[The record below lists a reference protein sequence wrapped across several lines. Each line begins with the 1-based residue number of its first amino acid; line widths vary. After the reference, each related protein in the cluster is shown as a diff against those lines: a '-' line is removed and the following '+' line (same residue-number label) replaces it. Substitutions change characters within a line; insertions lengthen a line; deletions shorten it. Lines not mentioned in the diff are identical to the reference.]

1 MKKVKS
7 KCRLALII
15 CLLLCLIS
23 GIGASGVETNFGNVH
38 MERISWV
45 NSLGYTISGM
55 LFVPDTATAE
65 NPAPAVITVHG
76 WYNTNEF
83 QDLFNMELARRGYV
97 VLSPDMTGHG
107 NSEIVDWDHLYK
119 DASGINSAVELL
131 ATQDYV
137 DSTRIGLTGHSSGGD
152 QSGAALTFDNEREDP
167 LIAAILWQSSIWIDD
182 EGVDH
187 LAEIGSRQAGVV
199 ATQYDEFFYG
209 DVPREFIHS
218 EDARNFLTF
227 SGESPIEGDP
237 VAGEYYT
244 CTIDGEEAARV
255 IYTPAIT
262 HPREHFSTESV
273 GYMLDFFDRALDAPN
288 PIASSSQIWPVMTF
302 FKALGLVSWIFV
314 FITFALCMLDTK
326 YFSSLRASGKE
337 TVVAPLPRHEG
348 KKGLA
353 WFWLPLI
360 GCGLINGILFVALQS
375 AIIQKP
381 TIISFWPQTSSL
393 GIGVWSAVSAV
404 ISIAVFILYYRTYGK
419 NHGYNLKERG
429 TLISKD
435 KVVKTVL
442 LALLTVLVGFAVLFG
457 VDYFFNTDFRFYLI
471 AARPF
476 NSELFF
482 IALRFL
488 PFFLISHIVNA
499 IVINGPFYNDIGS
512 KRWKHG
518 NLIIV
523 CFFNILGMLIMWAFQ
538 YITFYVT
545 GTKPLAANLGTLI
558 CFIWMVPLIFNLI
571 STSVISRTI
580 YRKSGNPYI
589 GAIINAFLVTFV
601 QCASTTTVFMGM
613 SSNSYLPM

>member
-1 MKKVKS
+1 MEIAFFIFHWDKPGD
-7 KCRLALII
+7 LI
-15 CLLLCLIS
+15 L
-23 GIGASGVETNFGNVH
+23 
-38 MERISWV
+38 
-45 NSLGYTISGM
+45 
-55 LFVPDTATAE
+55 
-65 NPAPAVITVHG
+65 
-76 WYNTNEF
+76 
-83 QDLFNMELARRGYV
+83 
-97 VLSPDMTGHG
+97 
-107 NSEIVDWDHLYK
+107 HLT
-119 DASGINSAVELL
+119 S
-131 ATQDYV
+131 
-137 DSTRIGLTGHSSGGD
+137 GD
-152 QSGAALTFDNEREDP
+152 QSISVPIQHLFKFIQIFLGNCIGDFEQFLVPVVVYKIR
-167 LIAAILWQSSIWIDD
+167 ILMVNFFAKICGKQIDVFFIVFPPIFFQKSF
-182 EGVDH
+182 VDQVFRVFGKSASGNAQLAGDIGH
-187 LAEIGSRQAGVV
+187 LRI
-199 ATQYDEFFYG
+199 
-209 DVPREFIHS
+209 FIFH
-218 EDARNFLTF
+218 DIFKGLDLR
-227 SGESPIEGDP
+227 
-237 VAGEYYT
+237 
-244 CTIDGEEAARV
+244 CRKIDGEEAARV

-326 YFSSLRASGKE
+326 YFSSLRVSGKE

-360 GCGLINGILFVALQS
+360 GCGLINGTLFVALQS

-457 VDYFFNTDFRFYLI
+457 VDYFFNTDFRFYLS